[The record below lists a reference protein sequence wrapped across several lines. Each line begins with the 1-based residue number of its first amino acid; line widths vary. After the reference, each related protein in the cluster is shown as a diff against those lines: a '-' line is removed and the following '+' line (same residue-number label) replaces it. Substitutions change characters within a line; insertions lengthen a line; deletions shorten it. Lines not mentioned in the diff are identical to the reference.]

1 MRRRLSR
8 FLSLSLFL
16 VSRNK
21 KVGDTY
27 YKTLKSNHSISRLL
41 NVKKRTSV
49 VRRRSA
55 GIPSPSA
62 SPSVTD
68 DDVMVA
74 LVPFNSSS
82 SSLSLSLSSLFSP
95 SVTKK
100 IRKKN
105 HHHDSAVL
113 LHHDRSREAETEIKK
128 SL

>member
-82 SSLSLSLSSLFSP
+82 SSLSLSLFFVFP
-95 SVTKK
+95 V
-100 IRKKN
+100 RYKKN
-105 HHHDSAVL
+105 Q
-113 LHHDRSREAETEIKK
+113 EKK
-128 SL
+128 SSS